1 VIQSFANIA
10 LVKVGNPDYA
20 RYLNLRLCD
29 IGEALGRHPVD
40 VMLDISVADDLN
52 AMVYAESSASSLDI
66 LSEIISYPYTI
77 PGVSDGGAHTKYF
90 TAGRYPTETIV
101 TFARDHN
108 VLSLEDAHWKL
119 SALPAHCAGFKDRG
133 RLIEGAPADV
143 IVYNLEE
150 LEVLPDEIVHDFP
163 GGEWRRVQRSKG
175 YKGIFVNGEPT
186 FIEGRETGALPGL
199 LLRHGGAATTKAEQ
213 PALSGATT

>member
-1 VIQSFANIA
+1 
-10 LVKVGNPDYA
+10 
-20 RYLNLRLCD
+20 
-29 IGEALGRHPVD
+29 
-40 VMLDISVADDLN
+40 
-52 AMVYAESSASSLDI
+52 
-66 LSEIISYPYTI
+66 
-77 PGVSDGGAHTKYF
+77 
-90 TAGRYPTETIV
+90 V
-101 TFARDHN
+101 TFARDNN
-108 VLSLEDAHWKL
+108 VLSLEEAHWKL

-133 RLIEGAPADV
+133 KLIEGAPADV

-186 FIEGRETGALPGL
+186 FIEGQETGALPGL